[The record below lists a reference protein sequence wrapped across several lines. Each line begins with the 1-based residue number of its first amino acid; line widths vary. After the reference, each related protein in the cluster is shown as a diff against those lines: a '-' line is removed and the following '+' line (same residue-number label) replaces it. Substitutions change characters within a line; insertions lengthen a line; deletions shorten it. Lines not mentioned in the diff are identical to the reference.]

1 MGLASF
7 NKARRLSKQKDEK
20 EKVVLEEPKK
30 DKAKTKEK

>member
-7 NKARRLSKQKDEK
+7 NKARRLLKQKDEK

-30 DKAKTKEK
+30 DKTKTKEK

>member
-1 MGLASF
+1 MGLSSF
-7 NKARRLSKQKDEK
+7 NRAREKAKEKDEK